1 MKILIVNGSPRKNG
15 ATAKVISRM
24 RDRLVLNDDVEVEIV
39 NVSDLDLVYC
49 NGCSACYKKGYCY
62 LKDDLEYLSVKM
74 SEVDGLILASPVYVS
89 NVSAQMKNVIDRG
102 HFVIEQLLHG
112 KYGFVLLTYE
122 NAGFS
127 RAMGVLK
134 DLFLFSGARIS
145 GTMAIKNPLNHNPLE
160 DEKILSK
167 IDAKADRF
175 YSDIINRKKYFVQV
189 FKYYVIFN
197 FGIKPFV
204 LKNRE
209 KYQGLIE
216 NHWEKRG
223 IV

>member
-1 MKILIVNGSPRKNG
+1 MKILMLNGSPRKNG
-15 ATAKVISRM
+15 ATAKVLSRM
-24 RDRLVLNDDVEVEIV
+24 RDRIMLKDDVEIEYI
-39 NVSDLDLVYC
+39 NVADLDLVFC

-62 LKDDLEYLSVKM
+62 MKDDLECLSVKI
-74 SEVDGLILASPVYVS
+74 SEADGLILASPVYVS

-122 NAGFS
+122 NAGAY

-134 DLFLFSGARIS
+134 DLLLFSGARIS
-145 GTMAIKNPLNHNPLE
+145 GVMAIKNPLNNNSLN
-160 DEKILSK
+160 DEKTLKK
-167 IDAKADRF
+167 IDAKADRI
-175 YSDIINRKKYFVQV
+175 YSDIINRKKYFFQA
-189 FKYYVIFN
+189 FKHYLIFN
-197 FGIKPFV
+197 VGIKHFV

-216 NHWEKRG
+216 NYWERQG
-223 IV
+223 LV